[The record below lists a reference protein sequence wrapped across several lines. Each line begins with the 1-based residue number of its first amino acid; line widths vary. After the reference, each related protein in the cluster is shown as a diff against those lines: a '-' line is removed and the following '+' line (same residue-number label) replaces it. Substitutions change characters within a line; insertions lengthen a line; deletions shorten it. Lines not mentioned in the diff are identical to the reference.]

1 MKKILF
7 LIFILL
13 GTINAFAENPLRLK
27 SGTLLPLK
35 SKGGEICCI
44 FDFSKTRANRKPL
57 EQYIV
62 EDMNSDM
69 ETFRR
74 YKPEMLQWFCEKWD
88 EEIEDGPHAISEGNA
103 KFRLNVVVRTMQL
116 GTKHGWGGASIS
128 GYAEFYNQNETDPF
142 AVVEILKMHG
152 TQFGG
157 AVSGYVGAKQV
168 FNDLA
173 EYLCDLIYHSK

>member
-7 LIFILL
+7 LVFILL
-13 GTINAFAENPLRLK
+13 GTTIAFADNPLRLK
-27 SGTLLPLK
+27 SGSLTPLK
-35 SKGGEICCI
+35 SKGGKIYCT

-57 EQYIV
+57 ERYIV
-62 EDMNSDM
+62 EDMNSDI

-88 EEIEDGPHAISEGNA
+88 DEIEEGPHAISEGDA
-103 KFRLNVVVRTMQL
+103 KFRLTIIVRTMQL
-116 GTKHGWGGASIS
+116 GTKYGSGGASIS
-128 GYAEFYNQNETDPF
+128 GYAEFYNQNDTEPF

-157 AVSGYVGAKQV
+157 AVSGYIGAKQV

-173 EYLCDLIYHSK
+173 EFLCDLIYHY